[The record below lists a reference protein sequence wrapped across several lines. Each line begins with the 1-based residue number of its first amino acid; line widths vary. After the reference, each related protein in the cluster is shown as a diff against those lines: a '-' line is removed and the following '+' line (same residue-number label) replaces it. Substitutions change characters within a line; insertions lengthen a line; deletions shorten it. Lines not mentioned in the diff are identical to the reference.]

1 MTDTHDRPTP
11 DVSSRPAA
19 EDRATRAMGIRL
31 AFLTAVI
38 SGVAIWVNGKAV
50 VNFSSPTVY
59 TTLKNLVAAVA
70 LGALLIG
77 ATRAHSREGFT
88 PPTTT
93 AQRLGLL
100 AVGLIGGALPFVLFF
115 EGLARA
121 GSTDAAFVHKT
132 LILWV
137 ALLAVP
143 LLGERLG
150 LRHLLAIGLVLWGQ
164 AELGSG
170 IGVGVGAD
178 TGVVLLMAATGCWA
192 VEVIVAKR
200 LLADLS
206 PLTVATARMGI
217 GAVLLVI
224 WTVATTGS
232 DLFALDAGQ
241 VGWLLL
247 TGALLTGYVATWYG
261 ALSRAPAVD
270 VTAVLVLGA
279 LITAALAAVVDG
291 AALGPLLPGLVLVTL
306 GVALLV
312 GPWERRTPAP
322 G

>member
-1 MTDTHDRPTP
+1 MTDTHDRPNP
-11 DVSSRPAA
+11 EVAPRAAA
-19 EDRATRAMGIRL
+19 EDRATRAIGIRL
-31 AFLTAVI
+31 AFLTAAI

-115 EGLARA
+115 EGLTRA

-143 LLGERLG
+143 LLGERLD
-150 LRHLLAIGLVLWGQ
+150 LRHVAAIGLVLWGQ
-164 AELGSG
+164 AELGGG
-170 IGVGVGAD
+170 IGVGAD
-178 TGVVLLMAATGCWA
+178 TGVLLLTAATGCWA

-200 LLADLS
+200 LLAELS

-224 WTVATTGS
+224 WTVATTGA

-241 VGWLLL
+241 AGWLLL